1 MQFRVDAEIQALTRD
16 LQALAMDHRIVV
28 CTNNRPYA
36 IAMATSFAWA
46 SASHPGQLLGIC
58 TKPAEALA
66 LLPDEAQPVL
76 AFVSEH
82 LDDGSGLELVS
93 QLKAHAPAAGAM
105 ATVLTLESLDA
116 ATVRRAWQGPTDALL
131 TQRGLQVSV
140 LVSAL
145 EALMQG
151 LRYAGP
157 VASHVLRDGP
167 ERSAQDL
174 SSREHSV
181 LELVCE
187 GLTNREI
194 GQHLHIAESTA
205 RGHVQAIIGKLHVR
219 DRTAAAAEGVRRHL
233 VD

>member
-1 MQFRVDAEIQALTRD
+1 MQFRVDGEIQALTGD

-28 CTNNRPYA
+28 CTSNRPFA
-36 IAMATSFAWA
+36 IAIATSFAWA
-46 SASHPGQLLGIC
+46 SASNPGQLLGIC
-58 TKPAEALA
+58 TKPVEALG
-66 LLPDEAQPVL
+66 LVQNSSQPVL

-93 QLKAHAPAAGAM
+93 QLKAQAPEPGAM
-105 ATVLTLESLDA
+105 ATVLTLESLDL
-116 ATVRRAWQGPTDALL
+116 ATLRRAFQGPTDALL

-151 LRYAGP
+151 LRYVGP
-157 VASHVLRDGP
+157 VASHVLREGP
-167 ERSAQDL
+167 GRSAQDL
-174 SSREHSV
+174 SAREHSV

-187 GLTNREI
+187 GFTNREI
-194 GQHLHIAESTA
+194 GQQLHIAESTA
-205 RGHVQAIIGKLHVR
+205 RGHVQAIISKLHVR

>member
-28 CTNNRPYA
+28 CTSNRPFA

-58 TKPAEALA
+58 TKPAEALDLA
-66 LLPDEAQPVL
+66 QTSTQPVL

-82 LDDGSGLELVS
+82 LDDGSGIELVGR
-93 QLKAHAPAAGAM
+93 LKAQAPQPGAM
-105 ATVLTLESLDA
+105 ATVLTLESLDL
-116 ATVRRAWQGPTDALL
+116 ATLRLALQGPTDALL

-151 LRYAGP
+151 LRYVGP

-167 ERSAQDL
+167 ARSAQDL
-174 SSREHSV
+174 STREHSV

-187 GLTNREI
+187 GFTNREI
-194 GQHLHIAESTA
+194 GKQLHIAESTA
-205 RGHVQAIIGKLHVR
+205 RGHVQAIISKLHVR
-219 DRTAAAAEGVRRHL
+219 DRTAAAAEGIRRHL
-233 VD
+233 VN

>member
-16 LQALAMDHRIVV
+16 LQALAINHRIVV
-28 CTNNRPYA
+28 CTSNRPFA
-36 IAMATSFAWA
+36 IAMATSFALA

-58 TKPAEALA
+58 TKPAEAFE
-66 LLPDEAQPVL
+66 LLPDGAKPVL

-93 QLKAHAPAAGAM
+93 KLKADALEPGAM
-105 ATVLTLESLDA
+105 ATVLTLESLDV
-116 ATVRRAWQGPTDALL
+116 ATVQRAWQGPTDALL

-151 LRYAGP
+151 SRYVGP

-167 ERSAQDL
+167 GRSRHDL
-174 SSREHSV
+174 SNREHSV

-187 GLTNREI
+187 GFTNREI
-194 GQHLHIAESTA
+194 GKRLNIAESTA